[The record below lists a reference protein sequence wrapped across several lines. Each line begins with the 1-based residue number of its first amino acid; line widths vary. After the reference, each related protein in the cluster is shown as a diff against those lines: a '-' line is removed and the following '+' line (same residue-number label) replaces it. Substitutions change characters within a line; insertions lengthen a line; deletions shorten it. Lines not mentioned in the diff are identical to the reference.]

1 MLLDLLF
8 SSSYNDIQKRQ
19 ALLLREAVMRLE
31 AEWSVARR
39 ELEEAEA
46 SLRAEVGLLQAT
58 SGKAAGWQ
66 SQARSSITNQAPSA
80 GLQQAPADGTG
91 VFLSEVR
98 VWSCAVSGQSRDM
111 QRKEFRSLG
120 IISEGG

>member
-1 MLLDLLF
+1 MT
-8 SSSYNDIQKRQ
+8 
-19 ALLLREAVMRLE
+19 RLE
-31 AEWSVARR
+31 AEARLHAEEAARWRVERR

-66 SQARSSITNQAPSA
+66 GQARSSIANQAPSA
-80 GLQQAPADGTG
+80 GSQQAPADGTG

-98 VWSCAVSGQSRDM
+98 VRSCAVSGQSRDIAVGGV
-111 QRKEFRSLG
+111 QEFRHHLRRRLR
-120 IISEGG
+120 